1 VANNKITTQDLDFDG
16 IKSNLKTFFQGQTE
30 LSDYNFEGSGLAL
43 LLDVLAY
50 NTHYNA
56 LYTNLAV
63 NEAFLDS
70 AVKRNSVVSK
80 AFELGYLPKSATSA
94 KSTVNITVSGV
105 TGSPGLY
112 SLSANTPFTTN
123 VNGTTYTFYNLA
135 PAVAQNN
142 GGTYKFSNVVLT
154 EGIPLT
160 QSYIVSDTTSYII
173 SNQNCDIS
181 TLTVDVYDNP
191 NSSVKTKF
199 SQVDDI
205 ISVQVD
211 EPVYFIKEIEGGKYE
226 IQFGNGRIG
235 RAVSNGNMI
244 VMNYMVSNR
253 ANANGARVFN
263 TTGLGS
269 STNIVTLTT
278 SSGGGDAETIEDIK
292 FNAPRL
298 YNANN
303 RAVTSEDYRS
313 LLIAKFPNIDSINVW
328 GGDDNIPPVYGKVF
342 ISILPKYNG
351 VLTTAEK
358 DIIKNDI
365 LKSRKT
371 VTIVPEF
378 VEPFYLNI
386 KLNTTV
392 YYNSDTTS
400 KSAYDI
406 SVAATNA
413 ILDYNNTN
421 LKKFDSIFRYSKLMA
436 AIDGADIAINSN
448 ISTLVIDRTLP
459 VKFNVTTNYLFHIDN
474 PVYSSGVPEDAVT
487 SNGFYVF
494 GDNTNIQYLKDD
506 GYGIIQ
512 RYYID
517 PITLL
522 PVFTNTNQGTINYST
537 GSLSL
542 TALHVTRFAS
552 TELIISFKMQSND
565 ILSVR
570 DHIVRIEP
578 ASLTVTSIPES
589 GSSGLTHTFTASR

>member
-63 NEAFLDS
+63 NESFLDS

-80 AFELGYLPKSATSA
+80 AFELGYLPKSSTSA
-94 KSTVNITVSGV
+94 KATVNVTVSGV
-105 TGSPGLY
+105 SGSPGLL
-112 SLSANTPFTTN
+112 SLSANTPFTTT
-123 VNGTTYTFYNLA
+123 VNGTQYTFYNLA
-135 PAVAQNN
+135 PSVAQNN

-173 SNQNCDIS
+173 SNENCDIS

-191 NSSVKTKF
+191 NTSEKTKF
-199 SQVDDI
+199 NQVDDI
-205 ISVQVD
+205 IAVKVNQ
-211 EPVYFIKEIEGGKYE
+211 PVYFIKEIEGGKYE

-235 RAVSNGNMI
+235 RAVNNGNMI

-263 TTGLGS
+263 TTTFGS
-269 STNIVTLTT
+269 STNIVTLTQ
-278 SSGGGDAETIEDIK
+278 SSGGNDAETIEDIK

-342 ISILPKYNG
+342 ISILPKFNG

-386 KLNTTV
+386 KLNATV
-392 YYNSDTTS
+392 YYNRDVTS
-400 KSAYDI
+400 KTDHDI
-406 SVAATNA
+406 AVAATNA

-421 LKKFDSIFRYSKLMA
+421 LKKFDSVFRYSKLMA
-436 AIDGADIAINSN
+436 VIDDSDVAINSN
-448 ISTLVIDRTLP
+448 ISTLVIDRVLP
-459 VKFNVTTNYLFHIDN
+459 VKFNITSNYTFHIDN
-474 PVYSSGVPEDAVT
+474 PVYSAGVPEDAVT

-494 GDNTNIQYLKDD
+494 GDNINVQYLKDD

-512 RYYID
+512 SYYID
-517 PITLL
+517 PITLKQ
-522 PVFTNTNQGTINYST
+522 VIVNKSIGTIDYSS
-537 GSLSL
+537 GKLIL
-542 TALHVTRFAS
+542 IGLHVIRLAS
-552 TELIISFKMQSND
+552 TELVISFKMQSND

-570 DHIVRIEP
+570 DHIVRIDP
-578 ASLTVTSIPES
+578 ASLTVVAIPES

>member
-1 VANNKITTQDLDFDG
+1 MANNKITTQDLDFDG

-80 AFELGYLPKSATSA
+80 AFELGYLPKSSTSA
-94 KSTVNITVSGV
+94 KATVNVTVSGV
-105 TGSPGLY
+105 TGSPGLLT
-112 SLSANTPFTTN
+112 LSANTPFTTT
-123 VNGTTYTFYNLA
+123 VNGTQYTFYNLA
-135 PAVAQNN
+135 PSVAQNN

-191 NSSVKTKF
+191 NSSEKTKF
-199 SQVDDI
+199 SRVDDI
-205 ISVQVD
+205 ISVKVD
-211 EPVYFIKEIEGGKYE
+211 DPVYFIKEIEGGKYE

-235 RAVSNGNMI
+235 RAVNNGNMI

-263 TTGLGS
+263 TTTFGS
-269 STNIVTLTT
+269 GTNIVTLTQ
-278 SSGGGDAETIEDIK
+278 SSGGDDAETIEDIK

-342 ISILPKYNG
+342 ISILPKFNG

-386 KLNTTV
+386 KLNATI
-392 YYNSDTTS
+392 YYNRDVTS
-400 KSAYDI
+400 KTDHDI
-406 SVAATNA
+406 AVAATNA

-421 LKKFDSIFRYSKLMA
+421 LKKFDSVFRYSKLMA
-436 AIDGADIAINSN
+436 VIDDSDVAINSN
-448 ISTLVIDRTLP
+448 ISTLVIDRILP
-459 VKFNVTTNYLFHIDN
+459 VKFNITSNYVFHIDN
-474 PVYSSGVPEDAVT
+474 PIYSAGVPEDAVT
-487 SNGFYVF
+487 SSGFYVF
-494 GDNTNIQYLKDD
+494 GDNTNVQYLKDD
-506 GYGIIQ
+506 GYGVIQ

-517 PITLL
+517 PITLK
-522 PVFTNTNQGTINYST
+522 PVITNTTQGTVDYSL
-537 GSLSL
+537 GKLSL
-542 TALHVTRFAS
+542 TSLHVTRLAS
-552 TELIISFKMQSND
+552 TELLMSFKMQSND

-570 DHIVRIEP
+570 DHIVRIDP
-578 ASLTVTSIPES
+578 ASLTVLAIPES

>member
-1 VANNKITTQDLDFDG
+1 MANNKITTQDLDFDG
-16 IKSNLKTFFQGQTE
+16 IKSNLKTFFQGQNE

-63 NEAFLDS
+63 NESFLDS

-80 AFELGYLPKSATSA
+80 AFELGYLPKSSTSA
-94 KSTVNITVSGV
+94 KATVNVTVSGV
-105 TGSPGLY
+105 SGSPGLL
-112 SLSANTPFTTN
+112 SLSANTPFTTT
-123 VNGTTYTFYNLA
+123 VNGTQYTFYNLA
-135 PAVAQNN
+135 PSVAQNN

-173 SNQNCDIS
+173 SNENCDIS

-191 NSSVKTKF
+191 NTSEKTKF
-199 SQVDDI
+199 NQVDDI
-205 ISVQVD
+205 IAVKVD

-235 RAVSNGNMI
+235 RAVNNGNMI
-244 VMNYMVSNR
+244 VMKYMVSNR

-263 TTGLGS
+263 TTTFGS
-269 STNIVTLTT
+269 STNIVTLTQ
-278 SSGGGDAETIEDIK
+278 SSGGDDAETIEDIK

-342 ISILPKYNG
+342 ISILPKFNG

-386 KLNTTV
+386 KLNATV
-392 YYNSDTTS
+392 YYNRDVTS
-400 KSAYDI
+400 KTDHDVA
-406 SVAATNA
+406 VAATNA

-421 LKKFDSIFRYSKLMA
+421 LKKFDSVFRYSKLMA
-436 AIDGADIAINSN
+436 VIDDSDVAINSN
-448 ISTLVIDRTLP
+448 ISTLVIDRVLP
-459 VKFNVTTNYLFHIDN
+459 VKFNITSNYTFHIDN
-474 PVYSSGVPEDAVT
+474 PVYSAGVPEDAVT

-494 GDNTNIQYLKDD
+494 GDNVNVQYLKDD
-506 GYGIIQ
+506 GYGVIQ
-512 RYYID
+512 SYYID
-517 PITLL
+517 PITLKQ
-522 PVFTNTNQGTINYST
+522 VIVNKSIGTIDYSS
-537 GSLSL
+537 GKL
-542 TALHVTRFAS
+542 TLIGLHVIRLAS
-552 TELIISFKMQSND
+552 TELVISFKMQSND

-570 DHIVRIEP
+570 DHIVRIDP
-578 ASLTVTSIPES
+578 ASLTVVAIPES